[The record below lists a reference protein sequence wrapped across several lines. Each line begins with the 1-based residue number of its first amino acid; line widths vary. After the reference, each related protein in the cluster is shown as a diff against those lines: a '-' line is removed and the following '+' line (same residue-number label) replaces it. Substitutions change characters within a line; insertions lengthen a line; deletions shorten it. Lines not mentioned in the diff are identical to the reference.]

1 MSNKDGSPS
10 VIDWRL
16 IDANTKIVANEWKQQ
31 TIDYNHSV
39 LASLGL
45 PYREMKGVQSFV
57 RTSGNTT
64 LRLRAGQTLMS
75 DGSYQDVG
83 LPFGSKARL
92 VLIWCVS
99 EAIKNQN
106 PVVSIER
113 SFTRFVSDLG
123 FSTSGYS
130 IKTMREQV
138 KRLSVLS
145 MSMSVEADGFTDV
158 HQTYVFSKF
167 RVITSSDKN
176 QYDLFP
182 SEIEFSKDFFL
193 SLMEHAV
200 PLNRDALVALRHN
213 ARALDIYQWLSSRLY
228 RIGVNRSV
236 HIRWSSLKYQ
246 FGVPTQNSYSFRAR
260 FRDALEQVLLVYPN
274 ADVRQTKTGLSL
286 RYSPPPISRSNSQNR
301 LRHDV

>member
-16 IDANTKIVANEWKQQ
+16 MDANQKIVESRWKQQ
-31 TIDYNHSV
+31 QIDYNHSV

-64 LRLRAGQTLMS
+64 LHLRAGQTSMS
-75 DGSYQDVG
+75 DGTVKEVG
-83 LPFGSKARL
+83 LPFGAKSRL
-92 VLIWCVS
+92 CLVWFVS
-99 EAIKNQN
+99 EAIKNQS
-106 PVVSIER
+106 PVVTIGR
-113 SFTRFVSDLG
+113 SFTKFVSDLG

-130 IKTMREQV
+130 IKSMREQV
-138 KRLSVLS
+138 KRLASLS
-145 MSMSVEADGFTDV
+145 MSIYVKSDGFTDV

-167 RVITSSDKN
+167 RVITSSDEN

-182 SEIEFSKDFFL
+182 SEIEFSQDFFL
-193 SLMEHAV
+193 SLIEHAV

-228 RIGVNRSV
+228 RIPVNRSQ

-246 FGVPTQNSYSFRAR
+246 FGTPTQNSYSFRAR
-260 FRDALEQVLLVYPN
+260 FRDALKQVLMVYPN

>member
-10 VIDWRL
+10 VIDERL
-16 IDANTKIVANEWKQQ
+16 MDAHQQIIEDRWKQQ
-31 TIDYNHSV
+31 RIDYNHSV

-45 PYREMKGVQSFV
+45 PYREMKGIQSFV
-57 RTSGNTT
+57 RESGNTT
-64 LRLRAGQTLMS
+64 LRLRAGQTQMS
-75 DGSYQDVG
+75 DGSFQDVG
-83 LPFGSKARL
+83 LPFGAKARL

-99 EAIKNQN
+99 EAIKNQTSTI
-106 PVVSIER
+106 SIGR

-130 IKTMREQV
+130 IKSMREQV

-145 MSMSVEADGFTDV
+145 MSMSVVSDGFTDV

-167 RVITSSDKN
+167 RVITSSDEN

-182 SEIEFSKDFFL
+182 SEIEFSQDFFL
-193 SLMEHAV
+193 SLMDHAV

-213 ARALDIYQWLSSRLY
+213 ARALDIYMWLSSRLY

-260 FRDALEQVLLVYPN
+260 FRDALKQVLMVYPN

-286 RYSPPPISRSNSQNR
+286 RYSPPPINR
-301 LRHDV
+301 APKGLL